1 MRFKNLNQTYF
12 KRGMSGLAR
21 IFHSWFGGRKENRR
35 TAGFQ
40 TCCLADFQIG
50 RASKSRGVRG
60 FGNPRYSRLGSL
72 RYRVAYEISWLAAVV
87 LVVGLACGCS
97 RHAGATASERHD
109 EGALP
114 VAGVAPVTR
123 QDLFTEVTYAAEF
136 RPYVEAE
143 LNAKVS
149 GYLSRMNVDFGDK
162 VRAGQLLATIEVPE
176 LQAQF
181 VNAQA
186 VEQKAEA
193 DYTNASLI
201 YARLHTVNQS
211 HPNLVAQQDLDTA
224 EANAHATAAAIAAA
238 KAEVE
243 KYQTLVSYTNI
254 TAPFDGIVTR
264 RYVDPGQL
272 IQAGTASGRPLVRV
286 SDNYRLRLDFPV
298 SVDNVKDVQL
308 GDPVTVRV
316 ESLNNKALKGDIAR
330 FTQDVDDTTRT
341 MITEIE
347 VPNPDLEL
355 KPGMYATVVLKVA
368 KRPGTLAVPIE
379 AVSGGKT
386 PMVLLVNRDHQ
397 IEERAVK
404 LGLET
409 PNFYEVV
416 AGLQEG
422 DQVIVGNR
430 AAYQVGQTVE
440 PKLVQL
446 SMHAEN

>member
-1 MRFKNLNQTYF
+1 MRFKNLNQTYS
-12 KRGMSGLAR
+12 KRGVLGIAALVLLA
-21 IFHSWFGGRKENRR
+21 GG
-35 TAGFQ
+35 G
-40 TCCLADFQIG
+40 
-50 RASKSRGVRG
+50 
-60 FGNPRYSRLGSL
+60 
-72 RYRVAYEISWLAAVV
+72 
-87 LVVGLACGCS
+87 ACGCS
-97 RHAGATASERHD
+97 RHAAAQISDPHDTSPTA
-109 EGALP
+109 

-162 VRAGQLLATIEVPE
+162 VKAGQLLATIEVPE

-193 DYTNASLI
+193 DHTNANLI
-201 YARLHTVNQS
+201 YTRLVAVDKT

-224 EANAHATAAAIAAA
+224 EANNRATAAAIAAA
-238 KAEVE
+238 RADEE

-272 IQAGTASGRPLVRV
+272 IQAGTASGRPLVRI

-298 SVDNVKDVQL
+298 EVPYVKDVHL
-308 GDPVTVRV
+308 GDPVTVLV
-316 ESLNNKALKGDIAR
+316 SSLNNKTLQGNITR
-330 FTQDVDDTTRT
+330 FTQDVVDTTRT

-347 VPNPDLEL
+347 VPNPDLEI
-355 KPGMYATVVLKVA
+355 KPGMYASVVLKVE
-368 KRPGTLAVPIE
+368 KRPSALAVPIE

-386 PMVLLVNRDHQ
+386 KVVLMVNRDHQ
-397 IEERAVK
+397 IEERTVQV
-404 LGLET
+404 GLESPDT
-409 PNFYEVV
+409 YEVLS
-416 AGLQEG
+416 GLQEG
-422 DQVIVGNR
+422 DLVIIGNR
-430 AAYQVGQTVE
+430 AAYQVGQKVE

-446 SMHAEN
+446 SLHAEN